1 MHSCKLSGVGFEYR
15 QFCIVKAAVA
25 IVDLLNTSYLG
36 RVAPL
41 CRQGFF
47 AKQCQRRIFVMF
59 ELRFFLTQQLQKI
72 FSAILRNFNLLTVTQ
87 NHFSY
92 CKFNRFR
99 EKLVLFSECLVI
111 LYREKIAIFGNV
123 YMILEKILKIF
134 SKEKKILKNN

>member
-1 MHSCKLSGVGFEYR
+1 ME
-15 QFCIVKAAVA
+15 
-25 IVDLLNTSYLG
+25 
-36 RVAPL
+36 
-41 CRQGFF
+41 
-47 AKQCQRRIFVMF
+47 
-59 ELRFFLTQQLQKI
+59 ELRHLVDMRFYLSSVKEGFSSSSNLVFSEPIGYKKI
-72 FSAILRNFNLLTVTQ
+72 FSAILQNFNLLPVTQ

-134 SKEKKILKNN
+134 SKEKKNRKNN